1 MSLFVTFE
9 GPEGSGKTTQIKLL
23 AEALTLAGHDVLAVR
38 EPGGTPIGD
47 QVREVVHALRN
58 RDMDPRAECLL
69 YGAARAQLV
78 EQRLKPHLAQGGIV
92 LCDRYADSP
101 LAYQGYGCGPDLGGG
116 NQVNAFKTS
125 RMTPA
130 GHFHVATERRAG
142 PARRRD
148 SGDDWNRMDDQALDF
163 HRRVCEGYRAM
174 IAAEPERWFVV
185 NGAQSV
191 EAIQQELRTEVKRRL
206 TAKRGRGD

>member
-92 LCDRYADSP
+92 LCDRYADST
-101 LAYQGYGCGPDLGGG
+101 LAYQGYGRGLDLDAVKQIIAFATQGLKPDVTFYLDID
-116 NQVNAFKTS
+116 VV
-125 RMTPA
+125 A
-130 GHFHVATERRAG
+130 GL
-142 PARRRD
+142 ARRRD

-163 HRRVCEGYRAM
+163 HRR
-174 IAAEPERWFVV
+174 
-185 NGAQSV
+185 
-191 EAIQQELRTEVKRRL
+191 
-206 TAKRGRGD
+206 GR